1 MRGLDP
7 LQLVP
12 LGKGD
17 TEKSD
22 NLVYL
27 VVKVLV
33 GRQIDAPRIH
43 GLV

>member
-12 LGKGD
+12 LVKVA

-33 GRQIDAPRIH
+33 ERQIDTPIIH